1 MEQKRDALEVTTRV
15 IRGALRY
22 RNQGTIQVLA
32 LLVGALDE
40 AAQIL
45 TADANS
51 LGAMVIVDPEY
62 EQIWQERA
70 AERRLVLNGVC
81 ETIALVRSASR
92 QAREELQAEG
102 PTDERQGSDSDNQ
115 GQDQSG

>member
-1 MEQKRDALEVTTRV
+1 MEQKREALEVTTRV

-22 RNQGTIQVLA
+22 RNQGAIQVLA
-32 LLVGALDE
+32 LLVATLDE

-45 TADANS
+45 TADANT

-62 EQIWQERA
+62 EQIWLERA
-70 AERRLVLNGVC
+70 AERRLVLNDVC
-81 ETIALVRSASR
+81 ETIALVRSASK

-102 PTDERQGSDSDNQ
+102 PTDERQGSDPDGQGPNQ
-115 GQDQSG
+115 PG